1 MSRINKTAAEKIR
14 TNAIT
19 GSALL
24 QMFELL
30 ETQMETLGAD
40 GQFIQFSFV
49 SDLKDMKEGDLIPE
63 LHLSLRPFS
72 TEQIE
77 LSKQGSLENA

>member
-1 MSRINKTAAEKIR
+1 MSKINKIAADKIQ
-14 TNAIT
+14 TSALT

-24 QMFELL
+24 QMFQLL
-30 ETQMETLGAD
+30 EAQMETIGAE

-49 SDLKDMKEGDLIPE
+49 SDLKDMKPGDLIPE
-63 LHLSLRPFS
+63 LHLSLRPMV

-77 LSKQGSLENA
+77 QQGVIDG

>member
-1 MSRINKTAAEKIR
+1 MSSINKASADKIR
-14 TNAIT
+14 SSALS

-30 ETQMETLGAD
+30 ETQMETIGAE
-40 GQFIQFSFV
+40 GQFTQFSFV
-49 SDLKDMKEGDLIPE
+49 SDLNDMQPGDLIPE
-63 LHLSLRPFS
+63 LHLSLRPVT

-77 LSKQGSLENA
+77 LARQGTID